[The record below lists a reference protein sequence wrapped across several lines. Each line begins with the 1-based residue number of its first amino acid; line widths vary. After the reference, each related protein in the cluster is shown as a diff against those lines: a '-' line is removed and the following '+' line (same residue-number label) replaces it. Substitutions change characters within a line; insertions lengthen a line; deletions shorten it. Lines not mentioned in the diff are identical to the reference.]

1 MKESPLL
8 IFGIGFLVGFFITGF
23 SITHLVTIPRQ
34 EEAIKRGYAEMK
46 LETPT
51 SKESKFTWK

>member
-1 MKESPLL
+1 MKESQLQIFLIGLL
-8 IFGIGFLVGFFITGF
+8 IGFFTTGFLIT
-23 SITHLVTIPRQ
+23 ILVTNPRQ

-51 SKESKFTWK
+51 STQAKFTWK